1 MCTLGLAFLEL
12 GVLQRDGLGYPPKLV
27 SGQQLGLIRVIKNL
41 DWIDD
46 PPSGSWRLYI
56 YIYIIY
62 IYLHTYHMPGEIGPT
77 FFMMVFVSIL
87 SLEISGIL
95 SLTPLDHIAPPWEGK
110 HHRLSLSWPP
120 RGGWKRRVDGHRVK
134 ATFHRIIC
142 FPR

>member
-56 YIYIIY
+56 YIIY
-62 IYLHTYHMPGEIGPT
+62 IFKYIQYAWRNWTNILHDGVCFNTEFGNFGHPIADTIGPYCT
-77 FFMMVFVSIL
+77 AMGGKTS
-87 SLEISGIL
+87 
-95 SLTPLDHIAPPWEGK
+95 PLVAE
-110 HHRLSLSWPP
+110 LAS
-120 RGGWKRRVDGHRVK
+120 
-134 ATFHRIIC
+134 
-142 FPR
+142 